1 MPVVLYIVISSG
13 ACAHSMCSTVGDS
26 LRSKGEPLDPPV
38 TLDLDGVRCDAPDRV
53 AARQNG
59 TFEIARA
66 TRRREIC
73 HLAIDTHA
81 ESLGGSA
88 LILWR
93 VLGRSCST
101 GRGEAQICELRHVAA
116 G

>member
-38 TLDLDGVRCDAPDRV
+38 ALDLDGARCDAPDRV

-59 TFEIARA
+59 TFEVARA

-73 HLAIDTHA
+73 DLAIDAHA
-81 ESLGGSA
+81 ESFGGCA
-88 LILWR
+88 LILWGVCGR
-93 VLGRSCST
+93 VCD
-101 GRGEAQICELRHVAA
+101 RGSGEGKVW
-116 G
+116 GV